1 MTSLNKLTTRYA
13 FVLVLCLSLA
23 IFAGYRVLQE
33 TQREKVVLLANTAA
47 MQITDVIKQNRNVLY
62 RISRRADVVRSVRLG
77 KFTALDEKADSLGSL
92 LPYAQ
97 RVRFLP
103 DSVTPDPTSTPPL
116 TQACVAFIHRTQ
128 DQQRP
133 RRSEFHLLGKRYEHF
148 DLVEP
153 IKNAQGQ
160 VRGYVHAS
168 ISSAP
173 IRGILRHLESK
184 AHYLEL
190 RQAAGRGRG
199 SSPQVVMR
207 LGNAHR
213 AMGSAARSGS
223 AVDTAWASVTTVL
236 GAIGALSSHESV
248 TIPIA
253 DTAWTLVFWP
263 RVDAAPLFTGK
274 RLMLLL
280 VIIVAAL
287 ALLAASLKL
296 SWKVVA
302 FVNHDIKSL
311 ARIFRDIREGSIRA
325 NYPMELSEFGKIFKY
340 LRDSGKEM
348 VIEKSIF
355 KDMGLVDHLSQLNN
369 RRHFEKKLKELFGTI
384 KTSGYSSVLI
394 IDLDHFKSVN
404 DRFGHDAGDALI
416 VKFANALKKHVRQTD
431 FLARLGGDEFC
442 VIYTYTDLQRAAQL
456 AERLRQELPR
466 DLTLTGEAVHRLR
479 WTGGLSVMCDDDEKS
494 DDVLWR
500 ADQALIQAKKAGR
513 NTTRVVGPA
522 SVPVQKKNS
531 QSR

>member
-23 IFAGYRVLQE
+23 ILAGYRVLQE
-33 TQREKVVLLANTAA
+33 AQREKVVLLANTAA

-62 RISRRADVVRSVRLG
+62 KISRRADVVRSVRLG
-77 KFTALDEKADSLGSL
+77 EFAALDEKADSLGSL
-92 LPYAQ
+92 LPHAQ

-133 RRSEFHLLGKRYEHF
+133 LRSEFHLLGKRYEHF
-148 DLVEP
+148 DLAEP
-153 IKNAQGQ
+153 ITNAQGQ
-160 VRGYVHAS
+160 IRGYVYAS

-173 IRGILRHLESK
+173 IRGILRRLESK
-184 AHYLEL
+184 THYLEL
-190 RQAAGRGRG
+190 RQTAGRGRG
-199 SSPQVVMR
+199 SSPQLVMR
-207 LGNAHR
+207 LGNARH
-213 AMGSAARSGS
+213 AMGSTPRSRS
-223 AVDTAWASVTTVL
+223 SVDTAWASVTTVL
-236 GAIGALSSHESV
+236 GTIGALSSHESV

-253 DTAWTLVFWP
+253 DSTWTLVFWP

-287 ALLAASLKL
+287 ALLAASLNL

-311 ARIFRDIREGSIRA
+311 ARIFRDIREDSIRA
-325 NYPMELSEFGKIFKY
+325 NYPMELSEFAKIFKY

-369 RRHFEKKLKELFGTI
+369 RRHFEKKLRELFNTI

-404 DRFGHDAGDALI
+404 DHFGHDAGDALI

-442 VIYTYTDLQRAAQL
+442 VIYAYTDLQRAAQL

-466 DLTLTGEAVHRLR
+466 DLPLTGETVHRLR

-513 NTTRVVGPA
+513 DTTRVMGPA
-522 SVPVQKKNS
+522 SVPLQKKKS
-531 QSR
+531 QSS